1 MDVWL
6 LRSAYLT
13 GLIMPDVYRVC
24 EPLSVGLVD
33 RLRRDPVDDEECAV
47 TADVIVDR
55 SLLPWD
61 PADRHEFIELGSLD
75 HIPLVTVIG
84 VADAFLESC

>member
-6 LRSAYLT
+6 LSSAYLT
-13 GLIMPDVYRVC
+13 GLIMPDVYRIC
-24 EPLSVGLVD
+24 QPLLVGFIDCLGRDAVYDAESAVATNVVVD
-33 RLRRDPVDDEECAV
+33 W
-47 TADVIVDR
+47 

-61 PADRHEFIELGSLD
+61 PANRHEFVELGPLD
-75 HIPLVTVIG
+75 HISLVTVIG